1 VNAVA
6 VADSLQEQKWAD
18 FGSANMTTEEQK
30 IIAQGRRYVEAQQA
44 KIETQRVLIRDL
56 ETRGG
61 IKVLSRLK
69 RGLWAK

>member
-56 ETRGG
+56 ENAGRDPG
-61 IKVLSRLK
+61 IIALEK
-69 RGLWAK
+69 GLWAK